1 MTQAELLIG
10 LKKLKAGLTN
20 AEVTRLVEDLPYD
33 GKDNAIGFKEFEDKV
48 KSGAQTLETEQSYER
63 MILTDWIMQ
72 FNEMMER
79 NDFPFDK
86 LFRDHDLEQ

>member
-1 MTQAELLIG
+1 MNNTIIPYGKQNITKEDIDAVIETLKSDFLTQG
-10 LKKLKAGLTN
+10 PK
-20 AEVTRLVEDLPYD
+20 V
-33 GKDNAIGFKEFEDKV
+33 KEFEDKV